1 MNRNIIYIV
10 IGITVAVMLAMLV
23 GFYYRQGL
31 IDKPKKGTVCTE
43 QEASEETRRE
53 VEEAEKEI
61 FIVPSA
67 SEYEKY
73 FADAEYITVSK
84 VVRNIEE
91 REDGE
96 IITTY
101 EEYLVSD
108 IDLVAGSD
116 FSEDYKEAMKG
127 SEFDGALVKK
137 GSFAEIFGFEYEG
150 KNAWEIYEELLSLNN
165 VSGDLTV
172 ATFDESTYEL
182 TKQRLYGFEA
192 DEKLWEFLLN
202 GLVYDEIINK
212 QVTYQVMETN
222 EGIMYPDCFLA
233 TVTYFKDE
241 CKVTRSMFLQVIVNR

>member
-10 IGITVAVMLAMLV
+10 IGITVAVTMLLII
-23 GFYYRQGL
+23 FYRQGL
-31 IDKPKKGTVCTE
+31 IDKPKRETVCTE
-43 QEASEETRRE
+43 QEVSEEAIGE
-53 VEEAEKEI
+53 VEEVETEN
-61 FIVPSA
+61 FIVPSV

-137 GSFAEIFGFEYEG
+137 GSFAEIFGFGYEG
-150 KNAWEIYEELLSLNN
+150 KNAWEIYEELLALNN
-165 VSGDLTV
+165 VSGDLSV

-182 TKQRLYGFEA
+182 TKQRLYEFEP
-192 DEKLWEFLLN
+192 DEKLWDFLLN

-233 TVTYFKDE
+233 TVTYLKDE
-241 CKVTRSMFLQVIVNR
+241 SKVTRSMFLQVIVNR

>member
-10 IGITVAVMLAMLV
+10 IGITVAVTMLLII
-23 GFYYRQGL
+23 FYRQGL
-31 IDKPKKGTVCTE
+31 IDKPKRETVCTE
-43 QEASEETRRE
+43 QEASEETIGE

-108 IDLVAGSD
+108 IDLVAESD

-137 GSFAEIFGFEYEG
+137 GSFAEIFGFGYEG
-150 KNAWEIYEELLSLNN
+150 KNAWEIYEELLALNN
-165 VSGDLTV
+165 VSGDLSV

-182 TKQRLYGFEA
+182 TKQRLYEFEA
-192 DEKLWEFLLN
+192 DEKLWKFLLN

-222 EGIMYPDCFLA
+222 DGIKYPDCFLA
-233 TVTYFKDE
+233 TVTYLKDD